1 MEFNIRKMEKED
13 WNSVVDIYMQG
24 INTKMATFQTEV
36 PEYEE
41 WDKEHL
47 KIGRLVAV
55 DNQDKVVGWIALSPT
70 SSRCVYKGVAEVSVY
85 INESFRKNNL
95 GYKLLNEVIV
105 EAEKEGI
112 WTLQSGIFAINEASV
127 TLHKKCGFRI
137 VGIREKIG
145 LDSNGIWQDTVLMER
160 RSKIVGV

>member
-1 MEFNIRKMEKED
+1 MEFNIRTMKKED

-24 INTKMATFQTEV
+24 INTKQATFQTEV

-41 WDKEHL
+41 WDKGHL

-70 SSRCVYKGVAEVSVY
+70 SSRCVYRGVAEVSVY
-85 INESFRKNNL
+85 ISESFRKNNL
-95 GYKLLNEVIV
+95 GYKLLDKAIE
-105 EAEKEGI
+105 ETEKEGI
-112 WTLQSGIFAINEASV
+112 WTLQSGIFAINEASIA
-127 TLHKKCGFRI
+127 LHKKCGFRI

-145 LDSNGIWQDTVLMER
+145 RDSNGIWQDTVLMER